1 MSYFF
6 LLLVSST
13 HCLEKVQVN
22 QLLKRWTG
30 ERNHN
35 MLGDKEAVANIAVK
49 NLETAK
55 KFYEET
61 LGLTQI
67 GAEGQEVIVFRSGSS
82 TIYVYKSQ
90 YAGTNQATALTWVV
104 GKDIEGVV
112 QELKAKGVTF
122 EHYDMPDVTREDDIH
137 VAGNMKVAWFKDP
150 DGNILNIIN
159 G

>member
-1 MSYFF
+1 
-6 LLLVSST
+6 
-13 HCLEKVQVN
+13 
-22 QLLKRWTG
+22 
-30 ERNHN
+30 
-35 MLGDKEAVANIAVK
+35 MLGDKDAVANIAVK

-90 YAGTNQATALTWVV
+90 YAGTNQATAMTWVV

-112 QELKAKGVTF
+112 RELKAKGVTF
-122 EHYDMPDVTREDDIH
+122 EHYNMPDVTREDDIH

>member
-1 MSYFF
+1 
-6 LLLVSST
+6 VK
-13 HCLEKVQVN
+13 EI
-22 QLLKRWTG
+22 
-30 ERNHN
+30 N

-104 GKDIEGVV
+104 GKDIEGAV
-112 QELKAKGVTF
+112 QALKAKGVTF

>member
-1 MSYFF
+1 MK
-6 LLLVSST
+6 
-13 HCLEKVQVN
+13 EID
-22 QLLKRWTG
+22 
-30 ERNHN
+30 

-82 TIYVYKSQ
+82 KIYVYKSQ
-90 YAGTNQATALTWVV
+90 YAGTNQATAVTWVV
-104 GKDIEGVV
+104 GKDIESVV
-112 QELKAKGVTF
+112 RELKTKGVAF
-122 EHYDMPDVTREDDIH
+122 EHYDMPDVTREGDIH

-150 DGNILNIIN
+150 DGNILNVIN